1 MTRTPEPRGS
11 LPARAG
17 GALWWRR
24 GRDSKAAAAAS
35 GGVDQ
40 DPTATMPGSFQP
52 GLRAEATRPSGS
64 LPPADPEPEPPWLGA
79 TLSAPSSGNAGSVPP
94 FRASNLL
101 SRLNRS
107 ASLRLLLAAAATLVG
122 MVGHWPLLALP
133 AASLLVVLALVQL
146 LPDLWRLVSA
156 RLDEGPTARVLAALG
171 LVLALVALPWALGWW
186 EPYLDLYRRRNWEAI
201 GALGEGVVG
210 AFGQIL
216 VALVALAIAWRQVLM
231 DQRLTTQQN
240 RITQAQTID
249 SFIQGISDLI
259 SDPEGMLEDWPLER
273 MLAEGRLAAVFGSI
287 DKDGR
292 ARILRF
298 LSHAR
303 LLTPLRRDNR
313 LGRAILDGNG
323 NYEEDRLAGVPVIQ
337 LHLILKGLDLSDTD
351 LRGVDFNGADLRGAN
366 LSRCDLSGAN
376 LAAANLAGA
385 NLEQA
390 RLEATRLFYGRPQTA
405 TPFTP
410 EGSIDPVSGGGTG
423 AVVEN
428 ANLSGVQRLD
438 AQNHHYLAAWSGTRS
453 RGSIPG
459 GSKGIA
465 NQLEPARPPRRQ
477 GLPTSNDP

>member
-1 MTRTPEPRGS
+1 
-11 LPARAG
+11 
-17 GALWWRR
+17 
-24 GRDSKAAAAAS
+24 
-35 GGVDQ
+35 
-40 DPTATMPGSFQP
+40 
-52 GLRAEATRPSGS
+52 
-64 LPPADPEPEPPWLGA
+64 
-79 TLSAPSSGNAGSVPP
+79 
-94 FRASNLL
+94 
-101 SRLNRS
+101 
-107 ASLRLLLAAAATLVG
+107 
-122 MVGHWPLLALP
+122 
-133 AASLLVVLALVQL
+133 
-146 LPDLWRLVSA
+146 
-156 RLDEGPTARVLAALG
+156 
-171 LVLALVALPWALGWW
+171 
-186 EPYLDLYRRRNWEAI
+186 
-201 GALGEGVVG
+201 
-210 AFGQIL
+210 
-216 VALVALAIAWRQVLM
+216 
-231 DQRLTTQQN
+231 
-240 RITQAQTID
+240 
-249 SFIQGISDLI
+249 
-259 SDPEGMLEDWPLER
+259 

-390 RLEATRLFYGRPQTA
+390 RLETTRLFYGRPQTA

-428 ANLSGVQRLD
+428 ANLSGVLRLD
-438 AQNHHYLAAWSGTRS
+438 AQNHHYLAAWSGARS

-459 GSKGIA
+459 GCKGIA

>member
-1 MTRTPEPRGS
+1 MNTPS
-11 LPARAG
+11 NLPSSARMAK
-17 GALWWRR
+17 A
-24 GRDSKAAAAAS
+24 DPAAAIATASSSAAI
-35 GGVDQ
+35 
-40 DPTATMPGSFQP
+40 
-52 GLRAEATRPSGS
+52 
-64 LPPADPEPEPPWLGA
+64 
-79 TLSAPSSGNAGSVPP
+79 PP
-94 FRASNLL
+94 FRASNVLT
-101 SRLNRS
+101 RLNQSS
-107 ASLRLLLAAAATLVG
+107 ALRLLLAALATVVG
-122 MVGHWPLLALP
+122 LACRWPALAVP
-133 AASLLVVLALVQL
+133 ASLVLLTLCLLQL
-146 LPDLWRLVSA
+146 LPDLWQLVA
-156 RLDEGPTARVLAALG
+156 DRMDEAPTVRVLSILG
-171 LVLALVALPWALGWW
+171 LLLAAVCLPLALGWW
-186 EPYLDLYRRRNWEAI
+186 DPYLNLFRTRNWEAI
-201 GALGEGVVG
+201 GALGEGVIG

-216 VALVALAIAWRQVLM
+216 VALVALTIAWRQVLI

-249 SFIQGISDLI
+249 SFIHGISDLI
-259 SDPEGMLEDWPLER
+259 SDEEGMLEDWPLER

-410 EGSIDPVSGGGTG
+410 EASIDPVSGGGTG

-459 GSKGIA
+459 GCKGIA
-465 NQLEPARPPRRQ
+465 NQLEPARPPRRLGQ
-477 GLPTSNDP
+477 PTSNDP